1 MLDCSCPC
9 EQCGHCVCDALH
21 LAQHTL
27 VHRVLLG
34 QEVPVGVGMLCAFL
48 AIEGRFV
55 LSRIT
60 QMVKRDGYC
69 HWQIN
74 Q

>member
-1 MLDCSCPC
+1 MIGRCSTAAVHVSSV
-9 EQCGHCVCDALH
+9 GTVY
-21 LAQHTL
+21 